1 VALVTGSVEARFA
14 DDNSI
19 WYTFRPGTDAVEIAG
34 MVKLSTNEW
43 AALQVGSPTGQ
54 SAVSISN
61 TDPAW
66 YLSPATIV
74 IATIQGN
81 VPGTWVLGA
90 YVNSTSKFTIRLNR
104 AAPAQLVVGWFIVN

>member
-1 VALVTGSVEARFA
+1 MVADLDALLTVDGLDLIVLATPSYLVF
-14 DDNSI
+14 
-19 WYTFRPGTDAVEIAG
+19 
-34 MVKLSTNEW
+34 
-43 AALQVGSPTGQ
+43 
-54 SAVSISN
+54 
-61 TDPAW
+61 
-66 YLSPATIV
+66 PATIV